1 MKWIKQ
7 DIYGNEQ
14 VWYSGDELQRYKNIL
29 IEIKKLKE
37 ANDIKDDVLKMIN
50 RVFEDAND

>member
-14 VWYSGDELQRYKNIL
+14 VWYSEDELQRYKNIL

>member
-14 VWYSGDELQRYKNIL
+14 VWYSEDEIIKYKSFLQ
-29 IEIKKLKE
+29 EIIDLKK
-37 ANDIKDDVLKMIN
+37 ANGINDDVLKMIN
-50 RVFEDAND
+50 RFLEVE